1 MRITGR
7 SIDDRAG
14 DTALLLALDEID
26 PAKLDH
32 KVIFVW
38 SVREEGGLQGAKAV
52 AATLGPS
59 VHRVHAVDTFVS
71 SDSPLES
78 HRFAYAQIGAG
89 AVVRALDNSSVASPD
104 EIERVIRIARENRIP
119 LQYGVTNGGNDGS
132 EFARFGAI
140 DAAVAWPLRYSHSP
154 AEVMDLRDLRSLTRL
169 VAALAKAPTNETLR
183 PPRRP

>member
-1 MRITGR
+1 
-7 SIDDRAG
+7 RAARRESSRRNARAERASRARG
-14 DTALLLALDEID
+14 GHLRVVGLATRES
-26 PAKLDH
+26 
-32 KVIFVW
+32 
-38 SVREEGGLQGAKAV
+38 SVR
-52 AATLGPS
+52 
-59 VHRVHAVDTFVS
+59 
-71 SDSPLES
+71 
-78 HRFAYAQIGAG
+78 
-89 AVVRALDNSSVASPD
+89 VRADRRGRGRARDNSSVASPD

-169 VAALAKAPTNETLR
+169 VAALAKAPTNETVR